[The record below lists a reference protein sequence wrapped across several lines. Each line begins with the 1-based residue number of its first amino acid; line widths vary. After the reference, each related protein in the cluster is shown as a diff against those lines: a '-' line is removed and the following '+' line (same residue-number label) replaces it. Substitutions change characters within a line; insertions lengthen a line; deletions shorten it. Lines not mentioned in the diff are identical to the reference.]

1 MKLVRDLEQLP
12 NELRGGAISIGNF
25 DGVHRG
31 HAQLVTRLLAQ
42 ARSLGGPAIALSF
55 DPHPAQLLR
64 PDQAPP
70 ALTTTDQKALLLAEA
85 GVDAVVAY
93 PTTRQMLEL
102 TADEFFNR
110 IVREQLGARGMVE
123 GSNFCFGRNRTGT
136 IDVLRQL
143 TRSAGIELD
152 VVEPVVFEGSPV
164 SSSRIRKLLAEG
176 QVDVAARLLG
186 RAYQVQ
192 GQVVRGAARGAR
204 LGFPTANLAEVQT
217 VLPAMGVYAGA
228 ANVAGQTWPAAI
240 HLGPNATF
248 GEDPVKLEIHLIGY
262 QGDLYGQSLAV
273 DFHRRL
279 RETRKFDGMDALQQQ
294 LVADIAAA
302 SVLVPPT

>member
-1 MKLVRDLEQLP
+1 
-12 NELRGGAISIGNF
+12 
-25 DGVHRG
+25 
-31 HAQLVTRLLAQ
+31 
-42 ARSLGGPAIALSF
+42 
-55 DPHPAQLLR
+55 
-64 PDQAPP
+64 
-70 ALTTTDQKALLLAEA
+70 
-85 GVDAVVAY
+85 
-93 PTTRQMLEL
+93 
-102 TADEFFNR
+102 
-110 IVREQLGARGMVE
+110 MVE